1 MLPENEL
8 IQETREWLLKAEEDL
23 ELARYA
29 LTAEKPFI
37 APALF
42 HCQQAAE
49 KALKGFLTWHGVL
62 FRKTH
67 SIEELGEQ
75 CVGLEPSMMQVVA
88 KAVPL
93 TEYAWRFRYPG
104 APFAPAMEEAT
115 QAITIAEEVLKTVL
129 NLLPKEVAE

>member
-1 MLPENEL
+1 M
-8 IQETREWLLKAEEDL
+8 KAEEDL

-49 KALKGFLTWHGVL
+49 KALKGFLTWHGVS

-88 KAVPL
+88 K
-93 TEYAWRFRYPG
+93 RCH
-104 APFAPAMEEAT
+104 
-115 QAITIAEEVLKTVL
+115 
-129 NLLPKEVAE
+129 